1 MLILITALGLA
12 VGSFIAALS
21 WRLPRGI
28 SVAAGRSKCPKCG
41 KTIAWYDNFPLFSY
55 IALAGKCRYCKKKI
69 SIRYPLIEGAAA
81 AIFALS
87 YLKLPT
93 SNLPYLLA
101 VFSIALAI
109 LVIDFEHM
117 LIPDELVFV
126 GLAVALTS
134 FSYSYLFTGLL
145 AALFLLL
152 LHLATRGRGMGL
164 GDVKL
169 AIFLGAVA
177 GPLSTLVWMFLAFV
191 IGALVGIALII
202 ARRVKFGQHISFGP
216 FMIIGFFLTILFGPL
231 FDHLIFP
238 FL

>member
-28 SVAAGRSKCPKCG
+28 SVATGRSKCPKCG
-41 KTIAWYDNFPLFSY
+41 KTITWYDNFPLLSY

-69 SIRYPLIEGAAA
+69 SIRYPLIEAATA
-81 AIFALS
+81 AIFALT

-93 SNLPYLLA
+93 VNLLYFLPI
-101 VFSIALAI
+101 FSIVLAI
-109 LVIDFEHM
+109 LVIDYEHM
-117 LIPDELVFV
+117 IIPDELVFV
-126 GLAVALTS
+126 GLIIALTA
-134 FSYSYLFTGLL
+134 FSYSYLFAGLL
-145 AALFLLL
+145 AALFLLF
-152 LHLATRGRGMGL
+152 LHLATRGRGMGP

-169 AIFLGAVA
+169 AILLGTVA
-177 GPLSTLVWMFLAFV
+177 GPLSTVVWMFLAFV
-191 IGALVGIALII
+191 IGALAGIALILGK
-202 ARRVKFGQHISFGP
+202 RVKFGQHISFGP

-231 FDHLIFP
+231 FNHLIFP